1 MRLEDGWADAVP
13 RNVISMELRD
23 DIEENVGTVWR
34 DTSTTR
40 FYDREAGESH
50 FNNVRTKSARGQN
63 VAKRFLSRA
72 R

>member
-1 MRLEDGWADAVP
+1 
-13 RNVISMELRD
+13 MELRD